1 VARNIVETAPRW
13 IFLAGISFF
22 GLFVFW
28 LSALVLACLTV
39 VLSLALF
46 AIGDMS
52 YEQAHAGCK
61 VAGPASSVVEKSPLL
76 ETARGDSELAPMA
89 SAAKSF
95 AILIHST
102 CDFLS
107 DYSRLQQVIGQE
119 GQINEKIGDELQRS
133 LAELIG
139 GVAKASEISGSSA
152 DFESSIPALRD
163 YRKFILALDFQSNTL
178 KKVIP
183 LLLHAQVIREDEH
196 WFIGFQN
203 LSEAR
208 STGGMIS
215 NYAILR
221 LGPSGWQIV
230 ESGTNLDLLADVP
243 LGIPDQYKSDFGVIG
258 ADPEDWR
265 DLNSISDNFLILNA
279 ISKSWAAR
287 SSYSLDGALFVGQG
301 LAAQLVAAT
310 GDIRWRG
317 TQLDAQAFF
326 EFLSGDFYE
335 FESDKE
341 ARTRDLAIIFDQA
354 VDGLRLGELS
364 PTRLARYLSQ
374 AKDGDWLQIYPSS
387 PGFARALGGSEVRPS
402 SPQIDI
408 SFNNV
413 GANKLDRYSFLT
425 ASICSQPESKDLS
438 VTVEFENRSPRS
450 GLPPHVSPLYTDEK
464 GNAVRQGTARIQI
477 MIRIPNTLNLTDFES
492 SSGLEAFPVLEF
504 DTGQVFVLETVIPP
518 GGKISHVLGI
528 QSNLPIEGFDIQFAP
543 MLNRPEITH
552 RNSDCSSP
560 AGGN

>member
-1 VARNIVETAPRW
+1 
-13 IFLAGISFF
+13 
-22 GLFVFW
+22 
-28 LSALVLACLTV
+28 
-39 VLSLALF
+39 
-46 AIGDMS
+46 
-52 YEQAHAGCK
+52 
-61 VAGPASSVVEKSPLL
+61 
-76 ETARGDSELAPMA
+76 MA
-89 SAAKSF
+89 SAVKST

-133 LAELIG
+133 LAELTG

-163 YRKFILALDFQSNTL
+163 YRKLIVALDGQSDTL
-178 KKVIP
+178 KRVIP
-183 LLLHAQVIREDEH
+183 LLLHAQGIQEDEY
-196 WFIGFQN
+196 WFIGLQN

-265 DLNSISDNFLILNA
+265 DLNSISDNFLILDS

-301 LAAQLVAAT
+301 LAAQLIAAT
-310 GDIRWRG
+310 GDIQWRG

-326 EFLSGDFYE
+326 EFLAGDFYE
-335 FESDKE
+335 LESDKE
-341 ARTRDLAIIFDQA
+341 ARTRDLAIIFEQA
-354 VDGLRLGELS
+354 VDVLGLGDLS
-364 PTRLARYLSQ
+364 LTRLARYLSK

-387 PGFARALGGSEVRPS
+387 PGFARALGVSEVRPS

-413 GANKLDRYSFLT
+413 GANKLDRYSFLSAT
-425 ASICSQPESKDLS
+425 ICSQPELKDLS

-450 GLPPHVSPLYTDEK
+450 GLPPHVSPLYKDGK
-464 GNAVRQGTARIQI
+464 GNVVPQGTARIQI
-477 MIRIPNTLNLTDFES
+477 MIRIPKTLILTDFES

-518 GGKISHVLGI
+518 GGTISHVLGI